1 MKICTY
7 DNPATGH
14 RECRAR
20 RGCEM
25 REANYVCPGCNGSG
39 GVNED
44 RHDDIEGSVK
54 LITTL
59 RARVERAEADVKSL
73 RHSMRMADC
82 HSEDDWRRLAMHLE
96 WEWGQ
101 CSSRLNRAAGDR
113 DAAQA
118 AISELTVQVGRLR
131 EALTSIARNTCC
143 EKCQEAA
150 LVARAALG
158 EWHG

>member
-1 MKICTY
+1 
-7 DNPATGH
+7 
-14 RECRAR
+14 
-20 RGCEM
+20 M

-113 DAAQA
+113 DAAQSTIA
-118 AISELTVQVGRLR
+118 DLKAEVGRLR
-131 EALTSIARNTCC
+131 DFVGELADEPCSYGDGCPAFVGTRHGTCLH
-143 EKCQEAA
+143 CQ
-150 LVARAALG
+150 ARAALG
-158 EWHG
+158 DAE

>member
-1 MKICTY
+1 
-7 DNPATGH
+7 
-14 RECRAR
+14 
-20 RGCEM
+20 M

-118 AISELTVQVGRLR
+118 AISELTAQVGRLR
-131 EALTSIARNTCC
+131 DFVGELADEPCSYGDGCPAFVGTRHGTCLH
-143 EKCQEAA
+143 CQ
-150 LVARAALG
+150 ARAALG
-158 EWHG
+158 DAE

>member
-1 MKICTY
+1 
-7 DNPATGH
+7 
-14 RECRAR
+14 
-20 RGCEM
+20 M

-131 EALTSIARNTCC
+131 DFVGELADEPCSYGDGCPAFVGTRHGTCLH
-143 EKCQEAA
+143 CQ
-150 LVARAALG
+150 ARAALG
-158 EWHG
+158 DAE